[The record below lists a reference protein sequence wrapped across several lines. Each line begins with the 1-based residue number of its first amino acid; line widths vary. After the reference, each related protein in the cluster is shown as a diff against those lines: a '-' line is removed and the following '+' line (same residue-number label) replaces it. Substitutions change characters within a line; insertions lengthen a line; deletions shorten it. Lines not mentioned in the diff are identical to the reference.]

1 MNASCAALWSLGSS
15 RMATR
20 AQFES
25 SNEVG
30 VFAKLTNSYCLVALG
45 GSEHFYSTL
54 EAELAPHIPVVHATV
69 GGTRV
74 IGRVC
79 VGNRRGLIVP
89 SITTDQELQH
99 LRNSLPDSVE
109 IRRVEERLSALGNNV
124 ACNDYVALLHTDMD
138 KETEEIVQDVLGVEA
153 FRATIGKQTLVGSYC
168 HFTNQGGLVHVMT
181 PVEDME
187 ELSQL
192 LQVPLTAGTVNRGS
206 DLVGAGLIANDW
218 AAFCGMD
225 TTATELA
232 VVERIFKIA
241 TRNQQKLNLVDDLTL
256 RSSLIDTLS

>member
-1 MNASCAALWSLGSS
+1 MVVPLSS
-15 RMATR
+15 APFEARNGRRSEAREEAKVRTSWTSRHTHPR
-20 AQFES
+20 A
-25 SNEVG
+25 
-30 VFAKLTNSYCLVALG
+30 AKLFLTQFHSIC
-45 GSEHFYSTL
+45 S
-54 EAELAPHIPVVHATV
+54 
-69 GGTRV
+69 
-74 IGRVC
+74 
-79 VGNRRGLIVP
+79 GNRRGLIVP

>member
-1 MNASCAALWSLGSS
+1 
-15 RMATR
+15 
-20 AQFES
+20 
-25 SNEVG
+25 
-30 VFAKLTNSYCLVALG
+30 
-45 GSEHFYSTL
+45 
-54 EAELAPHIPVVHATV
+54 
-69 GGTRV
+69 
-74 IGRVC
+74 
-79 VGNRRGLIVP
+79 NRRGLIVP